1 MRSYCCATMSWALAT
16 NSELMRHEPHPR
28 AVSAEAF
35 SGASGID
42 LLPDGRNGAG
52 LYAIERASR
61 IRRNGHHLAILRAQ
75 EALLGL
81 SIPESILLRAGAVI
95 R

>member
-1 MRSYCCATMSWALAT
+1 MSRIVRAL
-16 NSELMRHEPHPR
+16 
-28 AVSAEAF
+28 SAEDVP
-35 SGASGID
+35 GANGID
-42 LLPDGRNGAG
+42 PLPDGQSAAG
-52 LYAIERASR
+52 LYAIEQASR

>member
-1 MRSYCCATMSWALAT
+1 MSRIPVPCRQRLFQV
-16 NSELMRHEPHPR
+16 R
-28 AVSAEAF
+28 AVSIYFLMVGMEQV
-35 SGASGID
+35 
-42 LLPDGRNGAG
+42 
-52 LYAIERASR
+52 LYAIEQASR